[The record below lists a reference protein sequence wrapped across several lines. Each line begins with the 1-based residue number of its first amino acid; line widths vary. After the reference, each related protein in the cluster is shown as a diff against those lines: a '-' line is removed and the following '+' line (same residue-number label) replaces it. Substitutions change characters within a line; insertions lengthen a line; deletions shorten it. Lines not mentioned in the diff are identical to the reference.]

1 VNRAAAKIAAWACLL
16 GLAVILLTGCGGGSD
31 SASTAAGHPETT
43 KAPEEGDDAP
53 KGETTVPDVFKDRGP
68 LECPSRSD
76 SIVVT
81 LDSDPNAANAGVMMA
96 ARRQYFADYGLEVFV
111 SGPKN
116 PARAVKY
123 VALGI
128 DNLGVAQQ
136 PQVLLA
142 GEEGGAPVVALGS
155 VMAQSNAAMIW
166 LPDSGIHNV
175 ADLEGKTI
183 ATPGVPFQERFLE
196 VVLAQAGLTL
206 EDVVVKRANDKTAE
220 ALLEGRADAIFGG
233 TWNLD
238 GATLESRGL
247 EPVIKRARDLGL
259 PEYEELVVIAPARCV
274 KSHPGVMRDFMAAV
288 ARGTEAAV
296 KDPVQAT
303 NFTAENYRL
312 EPRFRMKDLRAEFA
326 ATIPLLS
333 ADAHM
338 NLAQASRLADWMH
351 EKGILQQKPPVR
363 DIFTNDF
370 LANP

>member
-1 VNRAAAKIAAWACLL
+1 MNGLAMRIGLWSCLL
-16 GLAVILLTGCGGGSD
+16 AGFAIASTGCGGESEVGS
-31 SASTAAGHPETT
+31 SVAVHREKTQV
-43 KAPEEGDDAP
+43 PEEDTATR
-53 KGETTVPDVFKDRGP
+53 KGETTVPEVFKDRGP
-68 LECPSRSD
+68 LKCPSRSE
-76 SIVVT
+76 SISVT
-81 LDSDPNAANAGVMMA
+81 LDADPNAANVGLMMA
-96 ARRQYFADYGLEVFV
+96 ARREYFADVGLEVFV
-111 SGPKN
+111 AGPKN

-128 DNLGVAQQ
+128 DNIGVAQQ

-142 GEEGGAPVVALGS
+142 SEEGGVPVVALGS

-166 LPDSGIHNV
+166 LPDSGISNV
-175 ADLEGKTI
+175 SDLKGKTI
-183 ATPGVPFQERFLE
+183 AIPGVPFQERFLE

-238 GATLESRGL
+238 GAMLESRGL

-296 KDPVQAT
+296 KDPVEAA
-303 NFTAENYRL
+303 NFTAQNYRL
-312 EPRFRMKDLRAEFA
+312 EPRFRMKDLRSEFA

-333 ADAHM
+333 PNAHM
-338 NLAQASRLADWMH
+338 DLAQAGRLADWMY
-351 EKGILQQKPPVR
+351 EMGIVKRHPPVR
-363 DIFTNDF
+363 DIFINDF
-370 LANP
+370 LAKS